1 MDSLIFDSCFILILL
16 SLFVYGPGHVP
27 PGRQLRGSN
36 FIAELVADDNDV
48 QKSSA
53 ISIKNFNEIID
64 DGTSK
69 SPSINDEEVT
79 VSSISIIN
87 TLSII
92 LQHKSYHSYMNPIP
106 FYYF

>member
-1 MDSLIFDSCFILILL
+1 MFHSYSFLWPWTCATRDT
-16 SLFVYGPGHVP
+16 
-27 PGRQLRGSN
+27 
-36 FIAELVADDNDV
+36 VAWIQDNDV

-69 SPSINDEEVT
+69 SPSSNDEEVT

-87 TLSII
+87 TLFII
-92 LQHKSYHSYMNPIP
+92 LQHVISFVHEP
-106 FYYF
+106 YYFLLFLGRTGDGGV

>member
-1 MDSLIFDSCFILILL
+1 L

-27 PGRQLRGSN
+27 PGIQLRGSN
-36 FIAELVADDNDV
+36 IIAELVADDNDV

-69 SPSINDEEVT
+69 SPSSNDEEVT

-87 TLSII
+87 TLFII
-92 LQHKSYHSYMNPIP
+92 LQQATRMVTLPTTTREGDFSSTTGT
-106 FYYF
+106 

>member
-1 MDSLIFDSCFILILL
+1 
-16 SLFVYGPGHVP
+16 VP
-27 PGRQLRGSN
+27 PGIQLRGSN
-36 FIAELVADDNDV
+36 VIAELVADDNDV

-53 ISIKNFNEIID
+53 MSIKNFNEIMD

-87 TLSII
+87 TLFII
-92 LQHKSYHSYMNPIP
+92 LQHVISLVHEP
-106 FYYF
+106 YYFLLFLGRTGSGGV

>member
-1 MDSLIFDSCFILILL
+1 
-16 SLFVYGPGHVP
+16 VP
-27 PGRQLRGSN
+27 PGIQLRGSN

-69 SPSINDEEVT
+69 SPSSNDEEVT

-87 TLSII
+87 TLFII
-92 LQHKSYHSYMNPIP
+92 LQHVISFVHEP
-106 FYYF
+106 YYFLLFLGRTGDGGV